1 MFSNLIFI
9 IIIIFN
15 DVTLEC
21 YKGIQYGFAKEAL
34 LSLRF
39 QNIPITYAINRI
51 YFVLE
56 KYKAQNSHEE
66 KKKKCSGYYK
76 FLLVLK

>member
-51 YFVLE
+51 YFV
-56 KYKAQNSHEE
+56 
-66 KKKKCSGYYK
+66 
-76 FLLVLK
+76 V

>member
-51 YFVLE
+51 YFVVYRNIKRKILT
-56 KYKAQNSHEE
+56 
-66 KKKKCSGYYK
+66 KKKKRSALDITS
-76 FLLVLK
+76 FSSS